1 MTSAQGGQRWG
12 QLSYGSLPADPV
24 THAGAGW
31 RVKESVGDVT
41 DEESQRML
49 ALAVTRFES
58 HVPFPGVGQRAEVY
72 QALPRR
78 FGYLPSGDEALY
90 WHAAQVDMDGAGRTG
105 NVFSHLLLDRHPVAP
120 SPRHAPVALWRS
132 EGFLAPHQYALVDG
146 ARLGDEPPAPG
157 PVVTRENLLTF
168 LFDSAHWR
176 VGVLAVLAD
185 AAFAALEGGPRVVLR
200 CEDQQEAA
208 LWIGAVNAIQ
218 SMRDARRLGFSLYER
233 GTSEHANGVDQ
244 AFARGVHIAV
254 VPPGDEY
261 APAGAVVEI
270 DPHAVV
276 TLGQPGGQHV
286 FADGR
291 AVPVGVMSSLV
302 TLCLFTAVD
311 AAALFDA
318 VDDVSRRTGD
328 CPNILLSWPFAMAI
342 LRNADEY
349 PDAAAL
355 ARTVVVRGTP
365 PQVAADPELRA
376 LAESATVQAMSD
388 DPAQIWA
395 ELQAI
400 PSASYAYQL
409 VASAYLVA
417 ALGTPGWLSR
427 NDSAPVPET
436 PENLDAVATAAVGAL
451 DRMLATDG
459 ADPVGALRLIGFLG
473 QVLGLGPVDPRIEG
487 RLEDLVARTIEQLVV
502 HPAHAEILVQAGP
515 FDDLV
520 LGRWIVPALDNRIPS
535 APGRSIYSTPPALLR
550 GLFGASA
557 LLAPGPHAGRTDFQ
571 WDAAA
576 LALEGAAVPD
586 AVLRD
591 ELAGRLL
598 ERYHSWAEVPRDGLG
613 ILQAASATWSTSRL
627 LAVTAGDF
635 SRVLPDVV
643 IRVILTASAED
654 ARILSQQPLLAADQ
668 RQLASWVSWARDL
681 ESARSLLPSGSEP
694 EALSNIAGQLQGLL
708 GRPDD
713 REYAFV
719 PLTAALSI
727 IVRAQGVVLPSQ
739 AHPLLADVAAKA
751 AADPAFTARTAP
763 YLRAYAAADP
773 ERARPLLL
781 QLAVIGAA
789 AMGSEFRLSAE
800 EAANAALR
808 DAGGERL
815 VDVIASSALSGA
827 ARGAVTVEDLTAAL
841 KERAL
846 GDDVKADRVAK
857 RWWRA
862 RGLGTGIAIADN
874 GAEFLG
880 SLFRGR
886 QKGEG

>member
-78 FGYLPSGDEALY
+78 FGYLLGGDQALY

-105 NVFSHLLLDRHPVAP
+105 NVFSHLLIDRHPFAP

-132 EGFLAPHQYALVDG
+132 EGLLAPHQYALIDSEQLG
-146 ARLGDEPPAPG
+146 AQPPAPG

-168 LFDSAHWR
+168 LFDPSHWR

-208 LWIGAVNAIQ
+208 LWIGAVNAVQ
-218 SMRDARRLGFSLYER
+218 AMRDARRLGFSLYER

-244 AFARGVHIAV
+244 AFGRGVHIAV
-254 VPPGDEY
+254 VPPDDEY

-270 DPHAVV
+270 DPHAAV
-276 TLGQPGGQHV
+276 TPGQPGGQHL
-286 FADGR
+286 FSDGR
-291 AVPVGVMSSLV
+291 TVPVGDMSALI
-302 TLCLFTAVD
+302 TLCLFTPVD
-311 AAALFDA
+311 ASALFDA
-318 VDDVSRRTGD
+318 VDDVSQRIGD
-328 CPNILLSWPFAMAI
+328 TPNIDLAWPFAMAI

-349 PDAAAL
+349 PDAAEL
-355 ARTVVVRGTP
+355 ARRVVVRGTP
-365 PQVAADPELRA
+365 PQVAIDPELRA
-376 LAESATVQAMSD
+376 LAESATAQAMSD
-388 DPAQIWA
+388 DPAQVWA

-417 ALGTPGWLSR
+417 ALRVPAWLSR
-427 NDSAPVPET
+427 NDSAPVPST
-436 PENLDAVATAAVGAL
+436 PENLDAVAAAAVDAL
-451 DRMLATDG
+451 DRMLAADG
-459 ADPVGALRLIGFLG
+459 ADVVGSLRLIGFLG

-520 LGRWIVPALDNRIPS
+520 LSRWIVPALDNRIPS
-535 APGRSIYSTPPALLR
+535 APGRSIYSTPPAVLR

-576 LALEGAAVPD
+576 LTLEGSAEPD
-586 AVLRD
+586 PILRD

-598 ERYHSWAEVPRDGLG
+598 ERYHAWADVPRDGLG
-613 ILQAASATWSTSRL
+613 VLHAASATWTTSRL

-654 ARILSQQPLLAADQ
+654 ARILSQQPLLAPEP
-668 RQLASWVSWARDL
+668 RQIAGFVSWAREL
-681 ESARSLLPSGSEP
+681 ESARSIVNAERELPALRSLVDALQGMYGRPGEREFAFAP
-694 EALSNIAGQLQGLL
+694 LATALS
-708 GRPDD
+708 
-713 REYAFV
+713 V
-719 PLTAALSI
+719 V
-727 IVRAQGVVLPSQ
+727 VRAHGVVVPPQ
-739 AHPLLADVAAKA
+739 VQPLLADMAEKV
-751 AADPAFTARTAP
+751 AADPLLTARAAP
-763 YLRAYAAADP
+763 YLRARAASGAVN
-773 ERARPLLL
+773 AAPLLL
-781 QLAVIGAA
+781 LLAVIGAA
-789 AMGSEFRLSAE
+789 AMGSEFRLSPE

-815 VDVIASSALSGA
+815 VDVIASTALSGP

-846 GDDVKADRVAK
+846 GDDVKADKVAK